1 MNAHLENRKP
11 EIVYNQC
18 TGFENSYHLMA
29 KMNILS
35 AADLHKN
42 TFTCFLWK
50 ILIVKR
56 INSYDTVDTWAEL

>member
-1 MNAHLENRKP
+1 MVMNSSFVVQRVVLLFTQKACMNAHLENRKP

-29 KMNILS
+29 KINILS

-42 TFTCFLWK
+42 TFACFL
-50 ILIVKR
+50 
-56 INSYDTVDTWAEL
+56 